1 MKTTINSFK
10 KTIITM
16 TAIFSLS
23 LFTATFA
30 SESPKDSNAVGLHF
44 VGKVENQP
52 LFRLVLNN
60 DTQAEFLVKVKDA
73 NGDEIF
79 SEKLKGGSI
88 SRMYKLDT
96 QNGDPISGTTFEV
109 TNKATS
115 STVVYKINN
124 VSKMVD
130 NFTIAKL

>member
-10 KTIITM
+10 RIIITM
-16 TAIFSLS
+16 AAIFSLS
-23 LFTATFA
+23 FTTATFA
-30 SESPKDSNAVGLHF
+30 TEAPKDSNAVGLHF

-60 DTQAEFLVKVKDA
+60 DLQGEFSVRVKDA

-79 SEKLKGGSI
+79 SEKLKGASI
-88 SRMYKLDT
+88 ARMYQLDT
-96 QNGDPISGTTFEV
+96 QNGDLISGTTFEV
-109 TNKATS
+109 TNKS
-115 STVVYKINN
+115 NNSTVVYKINN

>member
-1 MKTTINSFK
+1 
-10 KTIITM
+10 M

-23 LFTATFA
+23 FSTATFA
-30 SESPKDSNAVGLHF
+30 TDAPKDSNAVGLHF

-60 DTQAEFLVKVKDA
+60 EPQGNYTVRVKDA

-88 SRMYKLDT
+88 SRMYRLDT
-96 QNGDPISGTTFEV
+96 QNADLISGTTFEV
-109 TNKATS
+109 TNKATNN
-115 STVVYKINN
+115 TVVYKINN
-124 VSKMVD
+124 VSKTVD

>member
-96 QNGDPISGTTFEV
+96 QNGDLISGTTFEV

>member
-1 MKTTINSFK
+1 MKTTISSFK

-96 QNGDPISGTTFEV
+96 QNGDLISGTTFEV
-109 TNKATS
+109 TNKATN